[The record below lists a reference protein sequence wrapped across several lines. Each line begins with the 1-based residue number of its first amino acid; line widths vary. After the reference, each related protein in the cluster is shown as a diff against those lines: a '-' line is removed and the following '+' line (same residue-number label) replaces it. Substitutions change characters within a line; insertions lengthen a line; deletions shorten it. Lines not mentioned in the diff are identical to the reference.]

1 MRSFDQRAFLRRWY
15 GRDVKV
21 MRQRP
26 ASGEEWTNFLKSLNI
41 PSSSQTR
48 EVLRDAFC
56 RKAQQVAP
64 PRSRKP
70 SETYNEDGTPKD
82 FAASSLPPFPDGEGS
97 DAGGEGLYAQA
108 GMSAGSAGSALL
120 NFSNFL
126 GQAADGGRSRKRTR
140 RGFELQLSEGIR
152 GRYPEAK
159 LYAQLQELER
169 KIDSISTRKR
179 MQVEEALKHPGT
191 CTRRLQII
199 VWNTHE
205 NQVLAEAAAHE
216 HDEVAST
223 SAGTLSSGATPSWT
237 LFITARLVDGSGDEV
252 AGEGQASLSSLLE
265 RVFVELPAQLYP
277 DSHAIEWNRWDGGSK
292 RQKEVKEGQGAPPPA
307 APSGFS
313 IKREGAQECKVRVML
328 HCTSDPKRFSLSGN
342 PELGDLL
349 GFESGSWSELLA
361 AFWAYVQDNSLH
373 SDDDVGFRVCGG
385 AGSMSGFL
393 AVARCWQEG

>member
-1 MRSFDQRAFLRRWY
+1 
-15 GRDVKV
+15 

-56 RKAQQVAP
+56 RKAQQAAP

-82 FAASSLPPFPDGEGS
+82 FAASSLPPFPDGDGS
-97 DAGGEGLYAQA
+97 DGGGKGSFAQT
-108 GMSAGSAGSALL
+108 GMSEGSAGSALL

-205 NQVLAEAAAHE
+205 NQVPAGSAAHE
-216 HDEVAST
+216 HDEAASKN
-223 SAGTLSSGATPSWT
+223 AGTSSSRANPSWT
-237 LFITARLVDGSGDEV
+237 LFVTARLVDGSGDEV
-252 AGEGQASLSSLLE
+252 AGEGQTSLSSLLE

-292 RQKEVKEGQGAPPPA
+292 RLKEGKEGQGGQQPPA

-373 SDDDVGFRVCGG
+373 SDDDVGFRVRCG
-385 AGSMSGFL
+385 AGSCFR
-393 AVARCWQEG
+393 AVARC